1 MFCCVALSRPT
12 AKARWRSP
20 DFRAAPQIP
29 MEKRVTF
36 KGWMLPLCLLAPQVI
51 ITAVFFFYPAGQAVW
66 QSMFIPDPF
75 GLKSQFVGI
84 GNFEFLLSD
93 RYYRAAFATTAIFSG
108 LVTVVSMGLALY
120 LAVLADRLIK
130 GSGVYRTLLIW
141 PYAVAPAVAGVLW
154 LFMFN
159 TRVGVVAWYLG
170 LLGYDWNHVLN
181 EAEAMGLVVAASSW
195 GRVSYNFLFFLAGL
209 QAIPKSVIEAAAID
223 GARFWTRFRTI
234 VFPLL
239 SPTTFFLLVVNIV
252 YAFFETFGVIHTITS
267 GGPQQATTILVYK
280 VFADGFVGQDLGSSA
295 AQSVI
300 LLIVVGSMTII
311 QFKFVERRVHY

>member
-1 MFCCVALSRPT
+1 
-12 AKARWRSP
+12 
-20 DFRAAPQIP
+20 

-36 KGWMLPLCLLAPQVI
+36 KGLWLPILLVLPQI
-51 ITAVFFFYPAGQAVW
+51 LITAIFFFYPAGQAIW
-66 QSMFIPDPF
+66 QSLFIPDPF
-75 GLKSQFVGI
+75 GLSMQWVGL
-84 GNFEFLLSD
+84 GNFEYLLSD
-93 RYYRAAFATTAIFSG
+93 PYYRASFVTTAVFSI
-108 LVTVVSMGLALY
+108 LVTVVSMGVALY

-130 GSGVYRTLLIW
+130 GSGTYRTLLIW

-159 TRVGVVAWYLG
+159 TRVGVVTWYLG
-170 LLGYDWNHVLN
+170 QLGYDWNHVLN
-181 EAEAMGLVVAASSW
+181 EGEAMGLVVVASAW

-223 GARFWTRFRTI
+223 GAHFWTRFRTI

-239 SPTTFFLLVVNIV
+239 SPTTFFLLVVNII

-280 VFADGFVGQDLGSSA
+280 VYSDGFVGQDLGSSA

-300 LLIVVGSMTII
+300 LLVIVSLLTVV
-311 QFKFVERRVHY
+311 QFKFIERRVHY

>member
-1 MFCCVALSRPT
+1 
-12 AKARWRSP
+12 
-20 DFRAAPQIP
+20 

-36 KGWMLPLCLLAPQVI
+36 KGIWLPLLLVLPQI
-51 ITAVFFFYPAGQAVW
+51 LITAIFFFYPAGQAIW
-66 QSMFIPDPF
+66 QSLFIPDPF
-75 GLKSQFVGI
+75 GLSMQWVGL

-93 RYYRAAFATTAIFSG
+93 PFYRASFLTTAIFSI
-108 LVTVVSMGLALY
+108 LVTLVSMGVALY

-130 GSGVYRTLLIW
+130 GSGTYRTLLIW

-159 TRVGVVAWYLG
+159 TRVGVVTWYLG

-181 EAEAMGLVVAASSW
+181 EGEAMGLVVVASAW
-195 GRVSYNFLFFLAGL
+195 GRISYNFLFFLAGL

-234 VFPLL
+234 VWPLL
-239 SPTTFFLLVVNIV
+239 SPTTFFLLVVNII

-280 VFADGFVGQDLGSSA
+280 VYSDGFVGQDLGSSA

-300 LLIVVGSMTII
+300 LLVIVSILTVV
-311 QFKFVERRVHY
+311 QFKYIERRVHY